1 MTRFTRHEK
10 TMILARPFQIGVLP
24 KNMAVCL
31 LWVFLFFSLSVAFST
46 VNSATL
52 NQVQSGTAISSGNG
66 TTSVSITAVDPGKS
80 FLMFQTR
87 SSSNRPPGSTVRGRI
102 NAAGTAVEF
111 VRVTNETSTINIQ
124 WYVMEFSAGVSV
136 QRGEVNQTSSTLNV
150 PITAVSSTSQ
160 AFVLYSK
167 TPRNTDSIWSSD
179 DPTTGRLTG
188 NNNVQ
193 FKASNGNS
201 SHIIAWQVVEFTN
214 AADIN
219 VQTGSSAMSS
229 GTGSVNITL
238 PTAVNT
244 ATSFALVGF
253 RSPDSGPDVDERMI
267 RAQLI
272 NATTLRVDRD
282 SVGDRISEIVWQVVE
297 LNDGS
302 SVQHGSEHLNSGD
315 AQNTVAISTVD
326 ISRSVAFASVQAYS
340 GQNMGMNNY
349 NGDDIT
355 GVSSV
360 TLGLSSTAIDMRR
373 NFTGQR
379 ADIGWFVVEF
389 NGTPPVTLP
398 SAVGEWRM
406 DEAGWAGVAGEVID
420 STSNGL
426 DGMRIG
432 SSATT
437 APARVCN
444 GAALGGSTDFVEVA
458 DNALLDISDSL
469 TVMTWIKPN
478 SIPGSGLMS
487 ILSKDENYEFH
498 INSSAN
504 INWWWQ
510 NANGATRQFNSS
522 GITLTPGTWYHIAI
536 VYSNSG
542 RQVIYINGVNRGS
555 RSYAENLINNN
566 DPLQFGADQGF
577 SGREFDGMIDEV
589 RIYNAALSAAQ
600 VGVAMA
606 ETRPCPTYALAYYAM
621 DDVAWGSVIDSSG
634 NANHG
639 VAVGAAVPANTNP
652 VVAGSPGTCGYGDI
666 PSNTSSAA
674 YDAVDT
680 GVDINN
686 DVGNV
691 GTINFWYKSNV
702 PWNGNNGDRQ
712 LMDASLASSGK
723 YFYLSLQNNS
733 RLSFGLE
740 DSVDGDWRPEGGINN
755 FSANVWVHIA
765 VTWDLPNDRLQIY
778 INGNLDVSQT
788 YPTNGVLGEMDT
800 LYFGDNR
807 SSYVVGPMTG
817 NSANGSIDEARI
829 YNTVRSQA
837 EIQADMNATHPCRST
852 LDHFV
857 ISHNNTGINCL
868 AETITV
874 TAKLSSGATYTGYTG
889 NIALDTQSGAGAWT
903 LNTGTAANFADAA
916 ANDGLATY
924 TFDVADNGV
933 AIFDLDYQSGTASID
948 VDVYDGV
955 IRDDDTEG
963 NLIFSPNGFT
973 VTASPLAVP
982 FSGVVD
988 TTIPAQTAASDFP
1001 LYLAAYGVTPTDPVC
1016 GIIEAYTGTKN
1027 LKFWSTYNNP
1037 GTGTLPVTVNTVN
1050 AFANEITADAG
1061 SAQSVTFTNGQAAVT
1076 VNYVDVGQITLAMK
1090 DDSVTADLPTGIRGI
1105 SDAFVVKPADFILSS
1120 IERSSD
1126 NFANPGT
1133 AVDENGAAFM
1143 AAGDT
1148 FSVTVTA
1155 VNALG
1160 NATPNYGQENIAES
1174 VALTPVLVAA
1184 GAMNN
1189 PAIAFIT
1196 GFDGFVAGIDTGTDF
1211 RWDEVGIIT
1220 LTPHVADGDYLGGG
1234 DVTGTTSANVGRFYP
1249 DHFVTST
1256 TNGSFANTCTSGTAF
1271 TYLGE
1276 NFGYLG
1282 NPSVTATA
1290 ESAVNTTTANYTGAW
1305 ARLTIGGIN
1314 LSYPTADNSQ
1324 LDENG
1329 VLALGMTATAGTLS
1343 RIDNAN
1349 GSLTFTLGGS
1359 SADSFV
1365 YARRAGQVAP
1375 FTSDLTISLTAV
1387 NDGEASANDTPRS
1400 INPIGNL
1407 QRFGRAS
1414 AQDVHGAM
1422 SQLGDSLLI
1431 PINSW
1436 FFNASG
1442 GWTLN
1447 TDDACSSY
1455 SYTKTDTS
1463 ITATPTPASPVT
1475 LTNGAGNLTLTL
1487 TGTGSPG
1494 GSSIINT
1501 LWPVWL
1507 QYDYDAVDQL
1517 LDGNLYDD
1525 NPSATATFGIFRGD
1539 DRYLYWR
1546 ESP

>member
-1 MTRFTRHEK
+1 MLFVCHEK
-10 TMILARPFQIGVLP
+10 KIILARLFQNGFLP
-24 KNMAVCL
+24 KKFIARF
-31 LWVFLFFSLSVAFST
+31 LWIFVFLCFSGNFSA
-46 VNSATL
+46 VHSATI
-52 NQVQSGTAISSGNG
+52 NQVQSGIAISSGNG
-66 TTSVSITAVDPGKS
+66 TISVSITAVDPGRS

-102 NAAGTAVEF
+102 NSAGTAVEF

-124 WYVMEFSAGVSV
+124 WYVMEFSSGVSV

-179 DPTTGRLTG
+179 DPSTGRLTS
-188 NNNVQ
+188 NTNVQ
-193 FKASNGNS
+193 FRASNGNS
-201 SHIIAWQVVEFTN
+201 SHIIDWQVVEFTN

-229 GTGSVNITL
+229 GTGSINITL

-244 ATSFALVGF
+244 ASSFALVGF
-253 RSPDSGPDVDERMI
+253 LSPDSGPDVDERMI

-272 NATTLRVDRD
+272 DSTTLRIDRD
-282 SVGDRISEIVWQVVE
+282 SVGDRIDEIIWQVVE

-302 SVQHGSEHLNSGD
+302 SVQHGSELLNSGD
-315 AQNTVAISTVD
+315 AQNTIAISTIDVN
-326 ISRSVAFASVQAYS
+326 RSVAFASVQAYS

-360 TLGLSSTAIDMRR
+360 TLELSSTSINMRR

-398 SAVGEWRM
+398 AAVGEWRM
-406 DEAGWAGVAGEVID
+406 DETSWTGTAGEVVD
-420 STSNGL
+420 STGNGL
-426 DGMRIG
+426 DGVRMG
-432 SSATT
+432 SATT
-437 APARVCN
+437 APAQVCN
-444 GAALGGSTDFVEVA
+444 GAALNGSTDFVEVA
-458 DNALLDISDSL
+458 DNALLDISDNL
-469 TVMTWIKPN
+469 TVMTWIRPN

-510 NANGATRQFNSS
+510 NSAGTTRQFNSS
-522 GITLTPGTWYHIAI
+522 GVTLIPGTWYHIAI

-542 RQVIYINGVNRGS
+542 SQIIYIDGVNRGS
-555 RSYAENLINNN
+555 TTYTENLINNN
-566 DPLQFGADQGF
+566 DPLQIGADQGF

-600 VGVAMA
+600 VGIAMT
-606 ETRPCPTYALAYYAM
+606 ETRPCPTDAFAYYAM
-621 DDVAWGSVIDSSG
+621 DDVVWGSVVDSSG
-634 NANHG
+634 NGNHG
-639 VAVGAAVPANTNP
+639 VAVGTAVPANANP
-652 VVAGSPGTCGYGDI
+652 VVVGTPGTCGYGEF
-666 PSNTSSAA
+666 PSNTSSAV

-686 DVGNV
+686 DVGNA

-702 PWNGNNGDRQ
+702 PWDGNNGDRQ

-740 DSVDGDWRPEGGINN
+740 DSVDGDWRPEGGNNN
-755 FSANVWVHIA
+755 FPANVWVHIA

-807 SSYVVGPMTG
+807 SSYIVGSMTG

-829 YNTVRSQA
+829 YNIVRSQV
-837 EIQADMNATHPCRST
+837 EIQADMNATHPCNLT

-868 AETITV
+868 TEAITV
-874 TAKLSSGATYTGYTG
+874 TAKLSGGATYTGYTG
-889 NIALDTQSGAGAWT
+889 NITLDTQSATGSWT
-903 LNTGTAANFADAA
+903 LNTGTTLNFSDAV

-924 TFDVADNGV
+924 TFDVTDNGV
-933 AIFDLDYQSGTASID
+933 AIFDLDYQSGTTSID
-948 VDVYDGV
+948 IDAYDGV

-963 NLIFSPNGFT
+963 NLVFSPNGFT

-988 TTIPAQTAASDFP
+988 NTIPAQTAASDFP

-1016 GIIEAYTGTKN
+1016 GIIEAYTGAKN

-1037 GTGTLPVTVNTVN
+1037 GTGTLPVTINTVN
-1050 AFANEITADAG
+1050 AFTDETTADAG
-1061 SAQSVTFTNGQAAVT
+1061 STQPVTFNNGQAVVT
-1076 VNYVDVGQITLAMK
+1076 VNYADVGQITLATK
-1090 DDSVTADLPTGIRGI
+1090 DDSVSVDLPTGIRGI
-1105 SDAFVVKPADFILSS
+1105 SDAFVVKPADFILSA

-1126 NFANPGT
+1126 SFVNPGT
-1133 AVDENGAAFM
+1133 ATDENGAAFM

-1160 NATPNYGQENIAES
+1160 NSTPNYGQESIPES
-1174 VALTPVLVAA
+1174 VVLTPALVAA
-1184 GAMNN
+1184 GAANN
-1189 PAIAFIT
+1189 PAIAFT
-1196 GFDGFVAGIDTGTDF
+1196 SGFDGFITGIDTGIDF
-1211 RWDEVGIIT
+1211 HWDEVGIIT
-1220 LTPHVADGDYLGGG
+1220 LTPSVADGDYLGGG
-1234 DVTGTTSANVGRFYP
+1234 DVTGTASANVGRFYP

-1256 TNGSFANTCTSGTAF
+1256 TDGSFANTCTSGTAF

-1276 NFGYLG
+1276 GFDYLS
-1282 NPSVTATA
+1282 NPTVTAMAT
-1290 ESAVNTTTANYTGAW
+1290 SAVNTTTANYTGTW
-1305 ARLTIGGIN
+1305 AKLTIGGIS

-1329 VLALGMTATAGTLS
+1329 VLAIGITTTAGTLA
-1343 RIDNAN
+1343 RVDNNN
-1349 GSLTFTLGGS
+1349 GSLTFTLGGA
-1359 SADSFV
+1359 SADDFTYERNV
-1365 YARRAGQVAP
+1365 GQVAP
-1375 FTSDLTISLTAV
+1375 FTSDLTISLSAV
-1387 NDGEASANDTPRS
+1387 SDGEASANDTPRNIS
-1400 INPIGNL
+1400 PVGNL
-1407 QRFGRAS
+1407 QRFGRAY
-1414 AQDVHGAM
+1414 AQDVHGTM
-1422 SQLGDSLLI
+1422 SQVGDSLLM
-1431 PINSW
+1431 PITSW
-1436 FFNASG
+1436 FFNVNS

-1447 TDDACSSY
+1447 ADDSCSSY
-1455 SYTKTDTS
+1455 NYTKTDIN
-1463 ITATPTPASPVT
+1463 ITATAAPTSPVT

-1487 TGTGSPG
+1487 TGAGNPG
-1494 GSSIINT
+1494 GSSILNT
-1501 LWPVWL
+1501 VWPDWL
-1507 QYDYDAVDQL
+1507 QYDYDTIDQL